1 MKHIALLSL
10 LSAAALVITPAPA
23 KADSEGVA
31 AIGGFI
37 GGLIVGK
44 IIDGPDHHRHHGS
57 SVSVEVSHR
66 SYDRYDRDHD
76 RYRDRGHHYGHDR
89 HRGHGYWDTVRVK
102 VWVPGYWGTR
112 YEHGCRVRYHV
123 PGRYEWR
130 TERVWIERPSHGYSS
145 RSYSYRR

>member
-1 MKHIALLSL
+1 MKSITLLSL
-10 LSAAALVITPAPA
+10 FAAAALVVTPAPA
-23 KADSEGVA
+23 RAGSEGA
-31 AIGGFI
+31 AALGGFI

-44 IIDGPDHHRHHGS
+44 MLDGPGHPHPRHGP

-66 SYDRYDRDHD
+66 HGSHYDRYDR
-76 RYRDRGHHYGHDR
+76 GP

-102 VWVPGYWGTR
+102 VWVPGYWTTR
-112 YEHGCRVRYHV
+112 YERGCKVRYHV

-130 TERVWIERPSHGYSS
+130 TERVWVERPNHGYSS